1 MSRDQSLAVEMGGGG
16 WDSESSL
23 SVPMVCVLKGAHG

>member
-1 MSRDQSLAVEMGGGG
+1 MSRDQSLVVEMGGG
-16 WDSESSL
+16 WESESSL